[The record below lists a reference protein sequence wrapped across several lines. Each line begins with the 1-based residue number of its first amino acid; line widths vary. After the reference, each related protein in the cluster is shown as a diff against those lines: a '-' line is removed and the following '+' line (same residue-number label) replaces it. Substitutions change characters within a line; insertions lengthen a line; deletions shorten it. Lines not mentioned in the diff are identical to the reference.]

1 MAFLVLCGWT
11 REDKC
16 FVLNCHTGSSI
27 LIQDGI
33 FLFFSPREEYKKEKE
48 KKTNKN

>member
-1 MAFLVLCGWT
+1 MAFLVLRGWT

-16 FVLNCHTGSSI
+16 FVLNCHTGSCI